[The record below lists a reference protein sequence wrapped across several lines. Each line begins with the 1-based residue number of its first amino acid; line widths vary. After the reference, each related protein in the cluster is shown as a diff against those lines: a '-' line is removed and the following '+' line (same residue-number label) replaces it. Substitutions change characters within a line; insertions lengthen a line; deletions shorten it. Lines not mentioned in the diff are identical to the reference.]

1 MLGYAHILSIVK
13 TIDLVHLNIC
23 YPAGLFA
30 LYLKKKYDIP
40 YIISENWTALLDS
53 DPATFNV
60 IEQYFVNKIN
70 RNAALLCPVSN
81 DLKKALQGIAPQQS
95 FQIVPNVVDINIF
108 RYKPKK
114 PNEVLQILHISTL
127 KEEHKN
133 ISGIL
138 RVIKKLSALRNDF
151 KLTIAGNGD
160 INKFKQIAS
169 ELNILDKVVFEGEK
183 NTLEVAQL
191 MEKSDLFLLFSNY
204 ENLPCVVVESL
215 TMGLPVLSTDVGGV
229 PEMLDKSNGILV
241 KPKDEKN
248 LLHQLNNMLNS
259 IYQYQPKEISSIA
272 IKKYSYENVGHQF
285 AEIYEQIIKN

>member
-1 MLGYAHILSIVK
+1 MP
-13 TIDLVHLNIC
+13 T
-23 YPAGLFA
+23 
-30 LYLKKKYDIP
+30 
-40 YIISENWTALLDS
+40 
-53 DPATFNV
+53 
-60 IEQYFVNKIN
+60 
-70 RNAALLCPVSN
+70 LLCPVSN
-81 DLKKALQGIAPQQS
+81 YLKKALQGIAPQQS

-259 IYQYQPKEISSIA
+259 IYQYQPKEISNNA

-285 AEIYEQIIKN
+285 SEIYEQIIKN